1 MMRQVNTP
9 GSGDVLLLVGT
20 RKGGFLLASRSDR
33 REWRLTGPFLQG
45 SEIFH
50 LVYDQRS
57 GGDLIA
63 AENQMIWGAKIQ
75 RSHDLG
81 QTWSVP
87 SEPPRIKTG
96 EDAAIKNVWHI
107 EQGRQGEPGV
117 LYAGVDPAALFRSI
131 DGGDTWAEVTALSQH
146 PSREGWEPGLGGLC
160 LHSVIVDPDDSGKI
174 CVAISAVG
182 MFETTDSGESWETRN
197 KGMRADFLPER
208 FPDFGQCPHKV
219 LAHPAQP
226 GRLYAQTHCGVYC
239 SDSLGDGWSDITE
252 GLPSQFGFP
261 LGLHPHDPDTVFL
274 IPEDEVLGQDVGGGL
289 RYVTNAQFRIYRTR
303 NGGGDWEPL
312 TIGLPQTNAYLHV
325 LRENMSTDTL
335 DPCGVYVGTT
345 SGQIFYSRNEG
356 DSWDL
361 MIDNLPPIL
370 SLEAVVQE

>member
-1 MMRQVNTP
+1 M
-9 GSGDVLLLVGT
+9 
-20 RKGGFLLASRSDR
+20 GGSDR
-33 REWRLTGPFLQG
+33 TVQA
-45 SEIFH
+45 SQH
-50 LVYDQRS
+50 
-57 GGDLIA
+57 
-63 AENQMIWGAKIQ
+63 
-75 RSHDLG
+75 
-81 QTWSVP
+81 P
-87 SEPPRIKTG
+87 SI
-96 EDAAIKNVWHI
+96 
-107 EQGRQGEPGV
+107 
-117 LYAGVDPAALFRSI
+117 PASQHPSI
-131 DGGDTWAEVTALSQH
+131 PASQHPSIPASQHPSIPASQH

-160 LHSVIVDPDDSGKI
+160 LHSVIVDSDDSGKI

-182 MFETTDSGESWETRN
+182 VFETTDSGESWETRN

-226 GRLYAQTHCGVYC
+226 GRLYAQTHCGVYR

-261 LGLHPHDPDTVFL
+261 LGLHPHGPDTVFV

-289 RYVTNAQFRIYRTR
+289 RYVTDARFRIYRTR

-335 DPCGVYVGTT
+335 DHCGVYVGTT